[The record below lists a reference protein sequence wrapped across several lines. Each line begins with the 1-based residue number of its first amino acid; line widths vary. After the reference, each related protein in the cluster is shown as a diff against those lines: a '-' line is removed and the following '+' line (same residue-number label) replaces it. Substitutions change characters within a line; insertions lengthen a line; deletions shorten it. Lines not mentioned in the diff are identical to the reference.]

1 MILVTG
7 GTGFVGKALVRHL
20 VEQGYPVRLLIRPS
34 RQSPGFPKGVPVEV
48 AVSSLSDERGMRAAM
63 VGVNT
68 IYHLL
73 GAEWRGS
80 HANLMEVDIRGTQ
93 VICKAAVEAGIQR
106 LFFLSHLGADR
117 ASAFALL
124 KAKGISEEI
133 IRRSRL
139 NYTILRSAIVF
150 GPNDHFTTGL
160 ARLINALPFL
170 FLVPSNGETLLQPL
184 WIEDLVTCLVWA
196 LEDDHSVN
204 QTLSIGGP
212 EFLSFN
218 KILHTI
224 METTQTNRRLV
235 SVSPPYLR
243 IITLLLENSLPAL
256 PTSTHWL
263 DYLATDRTCALDT
276 IPRTFNLLPS
286 RFTHRLDYLKDQN
299 WQVSLMKFLLRRS
312 RT

>member
-7 GTGFVGKALVRHL
+7 GTGFIGKALVRHL

-34 RQSPGFPKGVPVEV
+34 RQSPGIPKDVPVEV

-63 VGVNT
+63 VGVKT
-68 IYHLL
+68 VYHLL

-93 VICKAAVEAGIQR
+93 VICRAAVEAGIQR
-106 LFFLSHLGADR
+106 FFFLSHLGADR

-124 KAKGISEEI
+124 KAKGISEEV
-133 IRRSRL
+133 IRRSQI

-150 GPNDHFTTGL
+150 GPNDHFTTGI
-160 ARLINALPFL
+160 ARLMNALPFF
-170 FLVPSNGETLLQPL
+170 FLMPSNGETLLQPL

-196 LEDDHSVN
+196 LEDTQSIN

-212 EFLSFN
+212 EFIPFD

-224 METTQTNRRLV
+224 MEAIRTNRKLV

-256 PTSTHWL
+256 PTSTYWL

-276 IPRTFNLLPS
+276 IPRVFNLLPS
-286 RFTHRLDYLKDQN
+286 RFTHRLDYLKGQN
-299 WQVSLMKFLLRRS
+299 WRGSLRKFLLRRS